1 MEADDPRVL
10 AARMQELITSPEK
23 ADAMGRAARDFV
35 VEHFSPAAHLARLG
49 EIYAEAAGS
58 REVVAV

>member
-1 MEADDPRVL
+1 
-10 AARMQELITSPEK
+10 MQELITSPEK